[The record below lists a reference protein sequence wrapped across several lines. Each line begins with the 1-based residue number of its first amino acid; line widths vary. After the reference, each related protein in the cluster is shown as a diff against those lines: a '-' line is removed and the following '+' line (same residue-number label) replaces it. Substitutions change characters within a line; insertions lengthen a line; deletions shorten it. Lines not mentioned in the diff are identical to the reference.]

1 MIIMKCPVCKIE
13 LNNNAKCD
21 NCGFEDLRTDFLS
34 QEDANDWLENVV
46 IPYRATFETSNVLPE
61 LDWETIF
68 KRDAHAKALFEVTIP
83 VALKKQL
90 SLNHLEPGNP
100 ELTYELVERQRQESI
115 DAALGHIA
123 IQTSDEIIKK
133 NFVNAVVEA
142 TGQVGEIKTV
152 ELNSFLKPGD
162 LAADLTNLHDYD
174 LVIFEVTGKIKKEVL
189 EILPKALSE
198 YDLSVTIGKGP
209 GSRFVQLPI
218 PVFTAIFIVD
228 SITDI
233 PKDCS
238 SSISSFIVPSFEKE
252 ELLEYQIREIATKYS
267 ITLSRSILDLLIKQ
281 MPAIGV
287 KPTMKYISDY
297 LFLHPERNGIID
309 TKQLGEILNQLK

>member
-1 MIIMKCPVCKIE
+1 MKCPVCKTE
-13 LNNNAKCD
+13 CSGYD
-21 NCGFEDLRTDFLS
+21 RCPQCGFDDLRTDFLN

-46 IPYRATFETSNVLPE
+46 VPYRTIFETNNVLPE
-61 LDWETIF
+61 LNWETIF

-90 SLNHLEPGNP
+90 SLNCLEPGNP
-100 ELTYELVERQRQESI
+100 ELTRELAKRQRQESI

-123 IQTSDEIIKK
+123 IQTCDEIVRR
-133 NFVNAVVEA
+133 NFVNAVMKA
-142 TGQVGEIKTV
+142 TGQVGEFKTV
-152 ELNSFLKPGD
+152 ELNGFLKPGD
-162 LAADLTNLHDYD
+162 LAANLTNLHDYD

-198 YDLSVTIGKGP
+198 YDLSVAIGKGP
-209 GSRFVQLPI
+209 GARFVQLPV

-228 SITDI
+228 NIKDI

-238 SSISSFIVPSFEKE
+238 SSISSFIVPSFRKE

-267 ITLSRSILDLLIKQ
+267 ITLSRSVLDLLVKQ
-281 MPAIGV
+281 MPDIGV
-287 KPTMKYISDY
+287 KPTIKYISDY
-297 LFLHPERNGIID
+297 LFLHPENNGVINTI
-309 TKQLGEILNQLK
+309 QLGEILNQLK

>member
-1 MIIMKCPVCKIE
+1 MKCPVCKFE
-13 LNNNAKCD
+13 LSNNIKCD
-21 NCGFEDLRTDFLS
+21 NCGFDDLQTDFLS
-34 QEDANDWLENVV
+34 QEDANEWLENIV

-61 LDWETIF
+61 LDWEEIF

-115 DAALGHIA
+115 DASLGHIA

-133 NFVNAVVEA
+133 NFINAIVEA
-142 TGQVGEIKTV
+142 TGQVGEIKTI

-162 LAADLTNLHDYD
+162 LAADLTNLQDFD

-189 EILPKALSE
+189 EIIPKALAE

-209 GSRFVQLPI
+209 GARFVQLPV

-228 SITDI
+228 NVKDI

-238 SSISSFIVPSFEKE
+238 RSISSFITPSFEKE
-252 ELLEYQIREIATKYS
+252 ELLEYQIRDAATKHE
-267 ITLSRSILDLLIKQ
+267 ITLSRSTLDLLINQ
-281 MPAIGV
+281 VPAIGV
-287 KPTMKYISDY
+287 KPTMKYIADY
-297 LFLHPERNGIID
+297 LFLHPESKGVVD
-309 TKQLGEILNQLK
+309 TKQLGKILNQLK

>member
-1 MIIMKCPVCKIE
+1 MLKLKI
-13 LNNNAKCD
+13 
-21 NCGFEDLRTDFLS
+21 FL
-34 QEDANDWLENVV
+34 QKL
-46 IPYRATFETSNVLPE
+46 YFK
-61 LDWETIF
+61 IF

-100 ELTYELVERQRQESI
+100 ELTYELVESQRQESI

-133 NFVNAVVEA
+133 NFVNAVMEA

-152 ELNSFLKPGD
+152 ALNSFLKPGD
-162 LAADLTNLHDYD
+162 LAADLTNLQDYD
-174 LVIFEVTGKIKKEVL
+174 LVVFKVSGKIKNEVL

-198 YDLSVTIGKGP
+198 YDLSMPLGKGP
-209 GSRFVQLPI
+209 AARFIQIPTPI
-218 PVFTAIFIVD
+218 FTAIFIVD

-233 PKDCS
+233 PKGCRNCI
-238 SSISSFIVPSFEKE
+238 SSIITPSFTKE
-252 ELLEYQIREIATKYS
+252 ELLEYQIREFASKFT
-267 ITLSRSILDLLIKQ
+267 ITLSRPIVDLLVTQ

-287 KPTMKYISDY
+287 KPTMKYIADY
-297 LFLHPERNGIID
+297 LFLHPENNGVID
-309 TKQLGEILNQLK
+309 TIELDEILTQLK